1 MNIGPRC
8 VQVAEHLDSGADH
21 ALPAHLESHVDGC
34 THCAALVRDA
44 IDLAGALEAGSAR
57 YQHPANFE
65 ARLAE
70 AINDEAGSIGIPK
83 RPVFLSP

>member
-1 MNIGPRC
+1 MKIGPRC

-21 ALPAHLESHVDGC
+21 ALPPHLGAHVDSC
-34 THCAALVRDA
+34 AHCAALVRDA
-44 IDLAGALEAGSAR
+44 IDLADALEADGAR

-65 ARLAE
+65 AKIEE
-70 AINDEAGSIGIPK
+70 AITESAARIGIPK